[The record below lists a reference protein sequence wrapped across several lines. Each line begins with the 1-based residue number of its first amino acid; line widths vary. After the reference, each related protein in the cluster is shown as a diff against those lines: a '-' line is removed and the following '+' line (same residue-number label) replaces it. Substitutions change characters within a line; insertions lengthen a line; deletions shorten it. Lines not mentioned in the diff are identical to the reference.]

1 MKNPSVRTASP
12 EASDLAENPES
23 FRLRRQWFAEDR
35 PGFETPKRATEIGA
49 MVAALRQPRHALS
62 GSLPSGG
69 ARVLRKWLSSGPD
82 NFSGRIRSIALHAK
96 RPQRL
101 VAGTANGGV
110 WVSSD
115 SGRTWRPTMLNE
127 MSLAIGSCAMAPTD
141 FRILFAGTG
150 EGGHGPV
157 TSYAGVG
164 IYKSTDFGATWSL
177 CPGSPAGRCQRMLI
191 DPSDAA
197 IAYAAMDS
205 GLYKTTDGGATWANV
220 YPGVRVTDAVIHPAQ
235 GRVLLIG
242 VEDDGVF
249 RTGDG
254 GATWAREQ
262 NTHPDGDK
270 MPTGSKAGW
279 ISLGI
284 VRYAVSGRDRFAVKL
299 GLRGE
304 QVFVSSR
311 NGRLDKWSEVDDTDD
326 SSWRNLIA
334 LDPHREDT
342 LFAGSVNLYRV
353 VDDDWE
359 KLDGTHDDHHDMA
372 FHPTNKNRV
381 WVATDGGLYASIDGG
396 SNWRKASPGLTATQF
411 YSLDVSQTG
420 PFLMVG
426 STQDEGILRSRGTA
440 VWEDTRAGN
449 EGGFV
454 AIDPSDSHH
463 VFARPW
469 STGLR
474 RSDDLGESWTTLE
487 NGLRVR
493 YRGITSEPAYIRGF
507 AVKPDNGK
515 VLVAA
520 GAVSVTQGEQKTE
533 IYHRG
538 CIFRSTDRGDTWSR
552 RKLAP
557 GDGRSVAFAPSNP
570 KVCYAGMAN
579 GRVFRS
585 ADAGTTWALRQR
597 GTTLL
602 TSEPVNGIAV
612 DVGDARVVYVCL
624 GGSSSIRVMR
634 SRDSGRT
641 WTDISGT
648 ATGRALP
655 TVSCNSLVQDPDH
668 PDVLYVAT
676 DIGVFRSSDGG
687 GSWASFNE
695 GSGSGNLPRTVVT
708 RLIIQRRLRLLF
720 ASTIGRGVW
729 RIRI

>member
-1 MKNPSVRTASP
+1 
-12 EASDLAENPES
+12 
-23 FRLRRQWFAEDR
+23 
-35 PGFETPKRATEIGA
+35 
-49 MVAALRQPRHALS
+49 
-62 GSLPSGG
+62 
-69 ARVLRKWLSSGPD
+69 
-82 NFSGRIRSIALHAK
+82 
-96 RPQRL
+96 
-101 VAGTANGGV
+101 
-110 WVSSD
+110 
-115 SGRTWRPTMLNE
+115 
-127 MSLAIGSCAMAPTD
+127 
-141 FRILFAGTG
+141 
-150 EGGHGPV
+150 
-157 TSYAGVG
+157 
-164 IYKSTDFGATWSL
+164 
-177 CPGSPAGRCQRMLI
+177 
-191 DPSDAA
+191 
-197 IAYAAMDS
+197 
-205 GLYKTTDGGATWANV
+205 
-220 YPGVRVTDAVIHPAQ
+220 
-235 GRVLLIG
+235 
-242 VEDDGVF
+242 
-249 RTGDG
+249 
-254 GATWAREQ
+254 
-262 NTHPDGDK
+262 
-270 MPTGSKAGW
+270 
-279 ISLGI
+279 
-284 VRYAVSGRDRFAVKL
+284 
-299 GLRGE
+299 
-304 QVFVSSR
+304 
-311 NGRLDKWSEVDDTDD
+311 
-326 SSWRNLIA
+326 
-334 LDPHREDT
+334 
-342 LFAGSVNLYRV
+342 
-353 VDDDWE
+353 
-359 KLDGTHDDHHDMA
+359 
-372 FHPTNKNRV
+372 
-381 WVATDGGLYASIDGG
+381 GLYASIDGG

-454 AIDPSDSHH
+454 TIDPSDSHH

-487 NGLRVR
+487 DGLRVR

-520 GAVSVTQGEQKTE
+520 GAVSVTQGEKKTE
-533 IYHRG
+533 VYHRG

-585 ADAGTTWALRQR
+585 VDAGTTWTLRQR

-602 TSEPVNGIAV
+602 TSDPVNGIAV

-641 WTDISGT
+641 WTDISGA

-668 PDVLYVAT
+668 PEVLYVAT
-676 DIGVFRSSDGG
+676 DIGVFRSGDSG
-687 GSWASFNE
+687 GSWVSFNE
-695 GSGSGNLPRTVVT
+695 GSGSGNLPRVVVT

>member
-249 RTGDG
+249 RTGPG
-254 GATWAREQ
+254 SRSPVASASWARPSA
-262 NTHPDGDK
+262 TSPR
-270 MPTGSKAGW
+270 S
-279 ISLGI
+279 ISC
-284 VRYAVSGRDRFAVKL
+284 R
-299 GLRGE
+299 
-304 QVFVSSR
+304 
-311 NGRLDKWSEVDDTDD
+311 
-326 SSWRNLIA
+326 
-334 LDPHREDT
+334 
-342 LFAGSVNLYRV
+342 
-353 VDDDWE
+353 
-359 KLDGTHDDHHDMA
+359 
-372 FHPTNKNRV
+372 
-381 WVATDGGLYASIDGG
+381 
-396 SNWRKASPGLTATQF
+396 
-411 YSLDVSQTG
+411 
-420 PFLMVG
+420 
-426 STQDEGILRSRGTA
+426 
-440 VWEDTRAGN
+440 
-449 EGGFV
+449 
-454 AIDPSDSHH
+454 
-463 VFARPW
+463 
-469 STGLR
+469 
-474 RSDDLGESWTTLE
+474 
-487 NGLRVR
+487 
-493 YRGITSEPAYIRGF
+493 
-507 AVKPDNGK
+507 
-515 VLVAA
+515 
-520 GAVSVTQGEQKTE
+520 
-533 IYHRG
+533 
-538 CIFRSTDRGDTWSR
+538 
-552 RKLAP
+552 
-557 GDGRSVAFAPSNP
+557 
-570 KVCYAGMAN
+570 
-579 GRVFRS
+579 
-585 ADAGTTWALRQR
+585 
-597 GTTLL
+597 
-602 TSEPVNGIAV
+602 
-612 DVGDARVVYVCL
+612 
-624 GGSSSIRVMR
+624 
-634 SRDSGRT
+634 
-641 WTDISGT
+641 
-648 ATGRALP
+648 
-655 TVSCNSLVQDPDH
+655 
-668 PDVLYVAT
+668 
-676 DIGVFRSSDGG
+676 
-687 GSWASFNE
+687 
-695 GSGSGNLPRTVVT
+695 
-708 RLIIQRRLRLLF
+708 
-720 ASTIGRGVW
+720 
-729 RIRI
+729 